1 VNGSG
6 ILWRRHLAGG
16 FVVCGTK
23 EKTAGA
29 TGSRAHRASGSIY
42 RGAESCVCEGGVLD
56 IMESFGDP
64 MEPALVDLN
73 NVRVIRG
80 DNVALDD
87 FSLRINSGEHV
98 AILGPNGCG
107 KSTLIKTIT
116 RECYPVLRE
125 GSSMTILGQLRWN
138 VFELRSVLG
147 IVSND
152 LMQDVTGETSGRE
165 VVLSGFFSSTRIFDH
180 LTVEPSQ
187 FKRADA
193 VLERIGVPHLAD
205 RPVQE
210 MSSGEAKRILIARA
224 LVHDPRTLLFDE
236 PSNSLDVFAQH
247 GLRETMRELAQSGI
261 GIVLVTHHLSD
272 VIPEIDRVVLMRNG
286 KIQADGQKKDLLNP
300 EEISRLFGLRIEITQ
315 RDGYYHLW

>member
-1 VNGSG
+1 MKG
-6 ILWRRHLAGG
+6 
-16 FVVCGTK
+16 
-23 EKTAGA
+23 
-29 TGSRAHRASGSIY
+29 
-42 RGAESCVCEGGVLD
+42 
-56 IMESFGDP
+56 FGDS
-64 MEPALVDLN
+64 MGPALVDLK

-87 FSLRINSGEHV
+87 FSLRINAGEHV

-116 RECYPVLRE
+116 RECYPVIRE
-125 GSSMTILGQLRWN
+125 NI
-138 VFELRSVLG
+138 FELRSVLG

-180 LTVEPSQ
+180 QTVEPLQ
-187 FKRADA
+187 RERADA

-205 RPVQE
+205 RPVAE

-224 LVHDPRTLLFDE
+224 LVHDPQTLLFDE

-247 GLRETMRELAQSGI
+247 GLRETMRQLAQSGI

-272 VIPEIDRVVLMRNG
+272 VIPEIDRVVLMRSG
-286 KIQADGQKKDLLNP
+286 KIQADGLKKDLLNP
-300 EEISRLFGLRIEITQ
+300 VEISRLFGIQVDITR

>member
-1 VNGSG
+1 
-6 ILWRRHLAGG
+6 
-16 FVVCGTK
+16 
-23 EKTAGA
+23 
-29 TGSRAHRASGSIY
+29 
-42 RGAESCVCEGGVLD
+42 
-56 IMESFGDP
+56 MESFGEL

-80 DNVALDD
+80 DNVALDN
-87 FSLRINSGEHV
+87 FSLQIKSGEHV

-116 RECYPVLRE
+116 RECYPVIRE
-125 GSSMTILGQLRWN
+125 GSSMTILGHSRWN
-138 VFELRSVLG
+138 IFELRSVLG
-147 IVSND
+147 IVTND

-180 LTVEPSQ
+180 QTVEPSQ
-187 FKRADA
+187 RERADA
-193 VLERIGVPHLAD
+193 VLRRIGVPHLAD
-205 RPVQE
+205 RPVAE

-261 GIVLVTHHLSD
+261 GVVLVTHHLSD
-272 VIPEIDRVVLMRNG
+272 VIPEIDRVVLMRAG
-286 KIQADGQKKDLLNP
+286 KIQADGLKKDLLNAD
-300 EEISRLFGLRIEITQ
+300 EISRLFGIRVDITR

>member
-1 VNGSG
+1 
-6 ILWRRHLAGG
+6 
-16 FVVCGTK
+16 
-23 EKTAGA
+23 
-29 TGSRAHRASGSIY
+29 
-42 RGAESCVCEGGVLD
+42 
-56 IMESFGDP
+56 
-64 MEPALVDLN
+64 MEPALVDLK
-73 NVRVIRG
+73 NVQVIRG

-116 RECYPVLRE
+116 RECYPVIRD
-125 GSSMTILGQLRWN
+125 GSSMTILGQSRWN

-152 LMQDVTGETSGRE
+152 LMTDVTGETSGRE

-180 LTVEPSQ
+180 QTVEPSQ
-187 FKRADA
+187 RERADA

-205 RPVQE
+205 RPVAE

-286 KIQADGQKKDLLNP
+286 KIQADGRKEDLL
-300 EEISRLFGLRIEITQ
+300 EAEQISKLFGIRVDIA
-315 RDGYYHLW
+315 RKDGYFHLW

>member
-1 VNGSG
+1 MMFLGEKM
-6 ILWRRHLAGG
+6 HL
-16 FVVCGTK
+16 
-23 EKTAGA
+23 
-29 TGSRAHRASGSIY
+29 
-42 RGAESCVCEGGVLD
+42 
-56 IMESFGDP
+56 MES
-64 MEPALVDLN
+64 ALIDLK

-87 FSLRINSGEHV
+87 FSLRIAAGEHV

-116 RECYPVLRE
+116 RECYPVVRE
-125 GSSMTILGQLRWN
+125 GSSMTILGRDRWN
-138 VFELRSVLG
+138 IFELRSILG

-152 LMQDVTGETSGRE
+152 LMLDVTCETSGRE

-180 LTVEPSQ
+180 QTVELGQ
-187 FKRADA
+187 RKRADE

-205 RPVQE
+205 RPVAE

-224 LVHDPRTLLFDE
+224 LVHNPQTLVFDE

-247 GLRETMRELAQSGI
+247 GLREAMRALAKSGI

-286 KIQADGQKKDLLNP
+286 KVQEDGRKADLLEP
-300 EEISRLFGLRIEITQ
+300 EQISKLFGIPVEITR
-315 RDGYYHLW
+315 RDGYYHVW

>member
-1 VNGSG
+1 
-6 ILWRRHLAGG
+6 
-16 FVVCGTK
+16 
-23 EKTAGA
+23 
-29 TGSRAHRASGSIY
+29 
-42 RGAESCVCEGGVLD
+42 
-56 IMESFGDP
+56 MESFGDP
-64 MEPALVDLN
+64 MGPALVDLK

-80 DNVALDD
+80 DNVALGD
-87 FSLRINSGEHV
+87 FSLRIRAGEHV

-116 RECYPVLRE
+116 RECYPILRE
-125 GSSMTILGQLRWN
+125 GSSMTILGQSRWN
-138 VFELRSVLG
+138 IFELRSVLG

-180 LTVEPSQ
+180 QTVEPLQ
-187 FKRADA
+187 RERADT
-193 VLERIGVPHLAD
+193 VLERIGVAHLAD
-205 RPVQE
+205 RPVAE

-224 LVHDPRTLLFDE
+224 LVHDPQTLLFDE

-272 VIPEIDRVVLMRNG
+272 VIPEIDRVVLMSSG
-286 KIQADGQKKDLLNP
+286 KIQADGLKKDLLNP
-300 EEISRLFGLRIEITQ
+300 KEISRLFGIPVDITR